1 MAEHL
6 GIPLTTLIGRI
17 SKGLPQEDW
26 GEEKISYEITYKG
39 IKYASIN
46 QLARLFNMD
55 AGLLALRIKK
65 GWPEEKWGEPINNAS
80 IKMGYRWNDIPN
92 EIKIISKKLSV
103 AMNISPLDAYR
114 LLIKEIGK
122 EI

>member
-1 MAEHL
+1 LAEYL